1 MLTFAR
7 KVQKGL
13 HKNYRTDFSNFF
25 IQVRMKYVL
34 VLVLVLVIPGRT
46 TYSPHSKASGVRA
59 SYGGLIRVLYYYHT
73 IKTIA
78 N

>member
-1 MLTFAR
+1 MLLDETI
-7 KVQKGL
+7 KLYVKLL
-13 HKNYRTDFSNFF
+13 H
-25 IQVRMKYVL
+25 L